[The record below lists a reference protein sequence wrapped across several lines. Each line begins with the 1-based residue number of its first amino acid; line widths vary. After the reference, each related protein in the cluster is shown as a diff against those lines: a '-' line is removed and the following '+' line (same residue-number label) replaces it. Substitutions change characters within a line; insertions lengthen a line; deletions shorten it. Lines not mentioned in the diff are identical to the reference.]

1 MLGGLA
7 AAATAAAGAGYA
19 WLTGPLLEGVLR
31 GRPVELRLG
40 ALEVAGL
47 GGWTLAALL
56 VCMATLKGVA
66 QLLQGGLLGGLA
78 QRVLA
83 DIRRT
88 LYARLLRTPP
98 LELEARHSGEL
109 LSRFTADVA
118 ALEVAVGAALGS
130 YVRDGLQLLALLGVC
145 ALIDWK
151 LFLLTFLVLPGA
163 VLPVARFA
171 RSIKKAARKTQEG
184 LGELG
189 SLGGEV
195 LSALPVVQAYRLE
208 PALSARFEAA
218 QAGYLGQM
226 KRSLALRG
234 AVSPTVEVL
243 GVAGAAMLVAW
254 GARQVAAEPALA
266 SHLLSFLTAS
276 LLLYAPLK
284 SLSATFGQ
292 VVTGLAAAERL
303 FELTGTGA
311 EVSERDA
318 GPPLSPLSRALAF
331 EDARARYPDGRLAL
345 SGLTLELK
353 AGETLALV
361 GPSGGGKS
369 SILAALL
376 GFLPL
381 EGGRL
386 TWDGRPLEGS
396 DAPRLREQVA
406 WVPQEPVLFTGTIAE
421 NLRMADPHADE
432 ASLWQ
437 ALTDA
442 GADDFVRTL
451 PDKLHSQVG
460 ERGAML
466 SGGQRQ
472 RLAIARAFL
481 ARPSVLLLD
490 EPTSALDAQSEAL
503 VQVGL
508 DRLRE
513 GCTTLLI
520 AHRLATAERADR
532 VAVIEAGAVVELGTP
547 SSLRALGGRYAR
559 LWSASQPSGGNVPPT
574 RSAATG

>member
-31 GRPVELRLG
+31 GRPVELELG
-40 ALEVAGL
+40 ALEFAAL

-56 VCMATLKGVA
+56 VCMAALKGLA
-66 QLLQGGLLGGLA
+66 QWLQGGLLGGLA

-83 DIRRT
+83 DVRRT
-88 LYARLLRTPP
+88 LYSRLLRTPP
-98 LELEARHSGEL
+98 LELEARNSGEVL
-109 LSRFTADVA
+109 TRFTADVA

-130 YVRDGLQLLALLGVC
+130 YVRDGLQLVALLGVC
-145 ALIDWK
+145 ALIDWR

-163 VLPVARFA
+163 VFPVARFA
-171 RSIKKAARKTQEG
+171 RSIKRAARKTQEG

-218 QAGYLGQM
+218 QAGYLKQM

-234 AVSPTVEVL
+234 AVSPTVELL
-243 GVAGAAMLVAW
+243 GVAGAALLVAW
-254 GARQVAAEPALA
+254 GARKVAGDPALA
-266 SHLLSFLTAS
+266 SHLLSFMTAS

-292 VVTGLAAAERL
+292 VMTGLAAAERL

-311 EVSERDA
+311 ETATASPGPA
-318 GPPLSPLSRALAF
+318 LPPLSDSLRF
-331 EDARARYPDGRLAL
+331 DAVRARYPDGRLAL
-345 SGLTLELK
+345 HELTLELR
-353 AGETLALV
+353 AGETVALV

-369 SILAALL
+369 SILATLL
-376 GFLPL
+376 GFLPI
-381 EGGRL
+381 EGGAL
-386 TWDGRPLEGS
+386 SWDGRAIGEA
-396 DAPRLREQVA
+396 DVPRVREQMA
-406 WVPQEPVLFTGTIAE
+406 WVPQEPVLFSGSIAE
-421 NLRMADPHADE
+421 NLRLAVPDADDA
-432 ASLWQ
+432 ALWQ
-437 ALTDA
+437 ALADA
-442 GADDFVRTL
+442 GAVEFVRSL
-451 PDKLHSQVG
+451 PEGLDSPVG

-481 ARPSVLLLD
+481 AEPSVLLLD
-490 EPTSALDAQSEAL
+490 EPTSALDAESEAL

-513 GCTTLLI
+513 GRTTLFV
-520 AHRLATAERADR
+520 AHRLATAERADTI
-532 VAVIEAGAVVELGTP
+532 AVIEAGRVVEVGP
-547 SSLRALGGRYAR
+547 PAVLREGNGRYAR
-559 LWSASQPSGGNVPPT
+559 LWAASQPTSSAVAKERTAASG
-574 RSAATG
+574 